1 MTSTVE
7 KETSTIDE
15 TDRAIIHCLQ
25 IDGRLAFRRIADAL
39 SISEQT
45 VARRYQRL
53 RTHGVIR
60 IVGLTYP
67 AAYGQ
72 TTWMLRIQARP
83 DSVRALAE
91 SLAGRD
97 DVAWV
102 TIDAGGARI
111 SAALNVRSS
120 GERDDLLLQRLPRH
134 TQVLGLSM
142 HSVLHRFIPSSGI
155 DWNIRSSL
163 ISPET
168 EKALASGR
176 LPSKHLGQ
184 ARPEPEDAALL
195 AALAIDGRA
204 SIASLAEASGWS
216 QARAGRR
223 LTALLADGVVYL
235 DADISLETLG
245 FSNMA
250 SIWMTVEPRHLREV
264 GRALV
269 DLQEIPFAAAIT
281 GDVNLMASAH
291 FRSAEELYVFLTEQI
306 GVMPGVRAAE
316 VSPVLRHIK
325 QAGSWVD
332 GARLRGMPVRGR

>member
-1 MTSTVE
+1 MTGAIE
-7 KETSTIDE
+7 KETSTVDE
-15 TDRAIIHCLQ
+15 IDRAIIHCLQ
-25 IDGRLAFRRIADAL
+25 LDGRLAFRRIADAL

-53 RTHGVIR
+53 RTDGVIR

-72 TTWMLRIQARP
+72 TSWMLRIQARP

-102 TIDAGGARI
+102 TIDAGGAHI
-111 SAALNVRSS
+111 SAALHVRSN

-142 HSVLHRFIPSSGI
+142 HSVLHRFIPSSGV
-155 DWNIRSSL
+155 DWNVRSSL
-163 ISPET
+163 ISAEA
-168 EKALASGR
+168 EQDLASGR
-176 LPSKHLGQ
+176 LPDKHLGQ
-184 ARPEPEDAALL
+184 SRPEPEDAAIL
-195 AALAIDGRA
+195 AALAVDGRA
-204 SIASLAEASGWS
+204 SVASLAAASGWS

-223 LTALLADGVVYL
+223 LAALLSNGAVYL

-250 SIWMTVEPRHLREV
+250 SIWMTIEPRHLREV
-264 GRALV
+264 GAALV
-269 DLQEIPFAAAIT
+269 DLPEIPFAAAIT
-281 GDVNLMASAH
+281 GDVNLMASAL
-291 FRSAEELYVFLTEQI
+291 FRSADEMYVFLTERI
-306 GVMPGVRAAE
+306 GSMPGVRAAE